1 MNVLVYT
8 SPSCLYCHHVKDF
21 LKEHKID
28 FREVDLSQN
37 QDMVENFIK
46 KTGQMAVPVTEI
58 DGEMIMGFDVPK
70 LKEKL
75 NIK

>member
-1 MNVLVYT
+1 MKVIVYT
-8 SPSCLYCHHVKDF
+8 SPSCLYCNHVKDF
-21 LKEHKID
+21 LNENKIE
-28 FREVDLSQN
+28 FEEIDLSQR
-37 QDMVENFIK
+37 QDMVDDFIK
-46 KTGQMAVPVTEI
+46 RTGQMAVPVTEI

>member
-1 MNVLVYT
+1 MKIIVYT
-8 SPSCLYCHHVKDF
+8 SPSCLYCNNVKDF
-21 LKEHKID
+21 LNENKIE
-28 FREVDLSQN
+28 FEEIDLSQR
-37 QDMVENFIK
+37 QDMVDDFIK
-46 KTGQMAVPVTEI
+46 RTGQMAVPVTEI